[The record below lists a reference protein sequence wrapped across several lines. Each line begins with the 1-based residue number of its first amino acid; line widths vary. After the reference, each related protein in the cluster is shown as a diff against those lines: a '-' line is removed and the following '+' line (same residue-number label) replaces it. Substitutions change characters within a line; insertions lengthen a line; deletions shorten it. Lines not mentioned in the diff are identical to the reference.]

1 MRILVLGISGMLG
14 NAVFRFFSARDCHEV
29 YGTLRSSRDIASF
42 PTHLHNRITAGIDA
56 LDQES
61 VIRILSDT
69 QPDIVINCIGLIKQL
84 SSAKD
89 PLVALPLNALFPHRL
104 SRLCKLAR
112 ARLVHISTDCVFS
125 GRGGGY
131 LESDISDAEDLYG
144 KSKQLGEVTDQ
155 THVITL
161 RTSIIGHE
169 LHSQHALV
177 DWFLSSDDRINGFA
191 RAIFSGLPTIE
202 LARVIHDHV
211 LTDASLHGL
220 YHVSAEPISKY
231 DLLKLIAEVYA
242 KKITI
247 VSNDE
252 LVIDRSLNSDRFRS
266 ATGYQPPAWP
276 DLIRSMHE
284 DYRQTKGQFDV

>member
-14 NAVFRFFSARDCHEV
+14 NAVFRFFSGIDRHEA
-29 YGTLRSSRDIASF
+29 YGTLRSTRDIAFF
-42 PTHLHNRITAGIDA
+42 PTHLQESITAGIDV

-61 VIRILSDT
+61 IIRILSDVR
-69 QPDIVINCIGLIKQL
+69 PDVVINCIGLIKQL
-84 SSAKD
+84 SAAND

-131 LESDISDAEDLYG
+131 LESDITDAEDLYG

-155 THVITL
+155 THTITL

-169 LHSQHALV
+169 LHSHHALV
-177 DWFLSSDDRINGFA
+177 DWFLSSDDRVNGFA

-202 LARVIHDHV
+202 LARVIDDYV

-231 DLLKLIAEVYA
+231 DLLKLTAEVYD
-242 KKITI
+242 KQITI
-247 VSNDE
+247 VPNDE

-276 DLIRSMHE
+276 DLIRAMHE
-284 DYRQTKGQFDV
+284 DYLQTKGQTDV